1 LAVGGLSENHH
12 QREINMS
19 SSDGFKPAALSMD
32 HIWQLGFGFWSS
44 KSLLS
49 AVELGVFT
57 ALAKGPLDAEELRQR
72 LDISERSARDF
83 FDVLV
88 SLGLLDRD
96 QGKYLN
102 TPETDH
108 FLDRGKSTYIG
119 GILEMC
125 SVRLFGFWASLTEGL
140 KTGKPQSEA
149 RHGQS
154 IYDMVY
160 SKPELVEPFV
170 SSMTG
175 YSQGTAIALAEKFP
189 WQDYRS
195 FADLGTAQ
203 GAIPVQIALAHSHLS
218 GAGFDLP
225 PVQGAFERYVA
236 RNGVADRVKF
246 QSGDFFVDPMP
257 GADVLVMGH
266 ILHNWA
272 LDTRKTLLK
281 RAWDALPQGGA
292 LIVYES
298 LIDDDRRTHTIGL
311 LQALNMMIETEHGSN
326 FTGAECQSW
335 MHEAGFRD
343 TRVEHLSGADWM
355 VVGLK

>member
-1 LAVGGLSENHH
+1 MVSKSVN
-12 QREINMS
+12 
-19 SSDGFKPAALSMD
+19 PATLSMD

-44 KSLLS
+44 KTLLS

-57 ALAKGPLDAEELRQR
+57 ALADGPLDAEQLTVK
-72 LDISERSARDF
+72 LGISRRSAHDF

-88 SLGLLDRD
+88 SLHLLNRD
-96 QGKYLN
+96 EGKYSN

-108 FLDRGKSTYIG
+108 FLDRNKPGYIG

-140 KTGKPQSEA
+140 RTGKPQSEA
-149 RHGQS
+149 RNGQS

-160 SKPELVEPFV
+160 SQPALVEPFV

-175 YSQGTAIALAEKFP
+175 YSQGTAMALATKFP
-189 WQDYRS
+189 WQNYRS
-195 FADLGTAQ
+195 YVDIGTAQ
-203 GAIPVQIALAHSHLS
+203 GAIPVQIAMAHPHLS
-218 GAGFDLP
+218 GIGFDLQ
-225 PVQGAFERYVA
+225 PVRDAFERYIA
-236 RNGVADRVKF
+236 RHGVADRITF
-246 QSGDFFVDPMP
+246 HAGDFFADPMP
-257 GADVLVMGH
+257 SADVLIMGH

-272 LDTRKTLLK
+272 LDERKTLLK
-281 RAWDALPQGGA
+281 RAYDVLPRDGA

-326 FTGAECQSW
+326 FTGAECRSW
-335 MHEAGFRD
+335 MLEAGFRD
-343 TRVEHLSGADWM
+343 TLMEHLNGVDWM
-355 VVGLK
+355 VVAYK